1 MSDTN
6 RVGIRVAK
14 SNADEFPVTL
24 APNQLQALRIT
35 GTPSLGFTPNSIQS
49 TEIRSDRQ
57 VSDLALVGAEAGGD
71 VGFELS
77 YGTFDSLIESAL
89 LGAWVDTPMQNV
101 TAVGAGT
108 VTVASADDFKAGH
121 LIRLSGITGADR
133 GQGVYKVT
141 VKTGLVLTVTP
152 LAGTTALVA
161 ANGATSAKVVG
172 IAATADGQ
180 FDIAVASGNISV
192 TAPAGTFVD
201 AMGDGVNLAVG
212 QWVKLAGFN
221 EKENAIYFRLTAV
234 SGAALTGLAPTG
246 AVTEATTGQGSV
258 FFGDY
263 VRNGTAALSAHT
275 YVVERRYEDHN
286 PVTREAFRGMV
297 VNGLALSLQPQA
309 IAVGTV
315 TLFGESAKVETATAN
330 LYSVLP
336 ADLAAPSGNVLN
348 TSSNV
353 GRLGRGANPADQ
365 GDKNFVLGAD
375 LTLSNNMRR
384 RPAVGKFGSVGTGL
398 GVLSISGTLNTY
410 FDDRTLLRQLLDN
423 QETSFDVSMRD
434 SAGRTILFDLPR
446 IKFSGGAPDVPGQNQ
461 DVVLNLPFQALRHLT
476 LGYTGHVQRFSYVA

>member
-1 MSDTN
+1 M
-6 RVGIRVAK
+6 AK

-180 FDIAVASGNISV
+180 FDIAVASWKYQRHRARRN
-192 TAPAGTFVD
+192 
-201 AMGDGVNLAVG
+201 
-212 QWVKLAGFN
+212 
-221 EKENAIYFRLTAV
+221 
-234 SGAALTGLAPTG
+234 
-246 AVTEATTGQGSV
+246 
-258 FFGDY
+258 
-263 VRNGTAALSAHT
+263 VR
-275 YVVERRYEDHN
+275 
-286 PVTREAFRGMV
+286 
-297 VNGLALSLQPQA
+297 
-309 IAVGTV
+309 
-315 TLFGESAKVETATAN
+315 
-330 LYSVLP
+330 
-336 ADLAAPSGNVLN
+336 
-348 TSSNV
+348 
-353 GRLGRGANPADQ
+353 
-365 GDKNFVLGAD
+365 
-375 LTLSNNMRR
+375 
-384 RPAVGKFGSVGTGL
+384 
-398 GVLSISGTLNTY
+398 
-410 FDDRTLLRQLLDN
+410 
-423 QETSFDVSMRD
+423 
-434 SAGRTILFDLPR
+434 
-446 IKFSGGAPDVPGQNQ
+446 
-461 DVVLNLPFQALRHLT
+461 
-476 LGYTGHVQRFSYVA
+476 